1 MRKII
6 LASLLLFATNI
17 MIAQCLNDDKK
28 STKNTYILNNNLI
41 GATIYHDNGA
51 IAQTG
56 SYTLDNK
63 LQGEW
68 RSYDISGSL
77 TSTAQYNNGVKVG
90 AWFFYQ
96 GVTKKEVVYNNSM
109 ISQVNTW
116 TKTDSRLVVN

>member
-1 MRKII
+1 M
-6 LASLLLFATNI
+6 
-17 MIAQCLNDDKK
+17 MIKNPQ
-28 STKNTYILNNNLI
+28 KNTYILNNNLI
-41 GATIYHDNGA
+41 EATIYHDNGA

-56 SYTLDNK
+56 SYTIDNK

-68 RSYDISGSL
+68 RSYDISGNL

-116 TKTDSRLVVN
+116 TKVDYRLVVN

>member
-1 MRKII
+1 MKKII
-6 LASLLLFATNI
+6 LASLLLFASNI
-17 MIAQCLNDDKK
+17 AIAQCLNNDKK
-28 STKNTYILNNNLI
+28 SIKSTYILNDNLI
-41 GATIYHDNGA
+41 EATIYHDNGA
-51 IAQTG
+51 LAQTG

-68 RSYDISGSL
+68 RSYDISGNL

-90 AWFFYQ
+90 TWFFYQ

-116 TKTDSRLVVN
+116 TKTDSRVVVN

>member
-1 MRKII
+1 MKKII
-6 LASLLLFATNI
+6 LASLLLFASNI
-17 MIAQCLNDDKK
+17 TIAQCLNNDKK
-28 STKNTYILNNNLI
+28 PIKSTYILNNNLI
-41 GATIYHDNGA
+41 EATIYHDNGA
-51 IAQTG
+51 LAQTG

-68 RSYDISGSL
+68 RSYDISGNL

-90 AWFFYQ
+90 TWFFYQ

-116 TKTDSRLVVN
+116 TKTDSRVVVN

>member
-1 MRKII
+1 M
-6 LASLLLFATNI
+6 
-17 MIAQCLNDDKK
+17 MIKNPQ
-28 STKNTYILNNNLI
+28 KNTYKLNNNLT

-96 GVTKKEVVYNNSM
+96 GVTKKEVVCNNSM